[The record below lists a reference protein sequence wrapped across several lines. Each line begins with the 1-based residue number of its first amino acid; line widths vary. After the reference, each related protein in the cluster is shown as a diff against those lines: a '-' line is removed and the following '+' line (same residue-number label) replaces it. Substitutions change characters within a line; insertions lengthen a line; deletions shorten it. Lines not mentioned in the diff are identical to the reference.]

1 MQTLLTPHPDMVR
14 TLWFPLVGL
23 MSFAALLWAAHR
35 YRLRHL
41 AREFELALRART
53 AERARIARDLH
64 DTLLGSFNGLLMH
77 LEAASLLFPTRP
89 HEAKQTLDNT
99 IARAARVI
107 DEGREA
113 LEGLRRGFTQSRDL
127 ATLIGRLTEEL
138 SACLA
143 HPIAFRV
150 EVEGAQ
156 RPLHSV
162 VAEEVYTF
170 AREALRNAFQ
180 HSQGTQIEV
189 ELSYHARRFRLRVR
203 DNGQGFDAETLAS
216 RSQQGHFGLKGM
228 QERAEL
234 VGGELALW
242 SAPGAGTELE
252 LTIPATRAYT
262 AWSRSLI
269 PALGCCLH
277 ETARNAGHKTEQ

>member
-1 MQTLLTPHPDMVR
+1 MQTLLTPYPGMVR
-14 TLWFPLVGL
+14 TLWFPLIGV
-23 MSFAALLWAAHR
+23 MSFAASLWAVHR

-41 AREFELALRART
+41 AREFELDLKSRT

-99 IARAARVI
+99 IARAARVL

-113 LEGLRRGFTQSRDL
+113 LEGLRRCATQSRDL
-127 ATLIGRLTEEL
+127 ATLFGRLPEEF
-138 SACLA
+138 SACPA

-156 RPLHSV
+156 RHLHPMVS
-162 VAEEVYTF
+162 EEVYTIT
-170 AREALRNAFQ
+170 REALRNAFQ
-180 HSQGTQIEV
+180 HSHGTQIEI

-203 DNGQGFDAETLAS
+203 DNGQGFDAATLAS
-216 RSQQGHFGLKGM
+216 RSGQGHFGLQSM

-234 VGGELALW
+234 AGGKLSVW
-242 SAPGAGTELE
+242 SAPKAGTELE

-262 AWSRSLI
+262 RAER
-269 PALGCCLH
+269 
-277 ETARNAGHKTEQ
+277 AR